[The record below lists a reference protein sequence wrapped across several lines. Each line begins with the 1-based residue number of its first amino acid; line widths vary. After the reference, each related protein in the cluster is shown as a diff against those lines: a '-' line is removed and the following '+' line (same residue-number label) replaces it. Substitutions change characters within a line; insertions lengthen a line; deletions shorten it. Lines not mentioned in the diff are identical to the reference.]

1 MQQKPTQE
9 CKAIFLQ
16 LKNKLE
22 KIKKKQQQGQRVVA
36 GDKGLGLNYGY
47 AAKVLQGFKEEHVI
61 WFTT

>member
-22 KIKKKQQQGQRVVA
+22 KIKKKAAAGPVGGGQW
-36 GDKGLGLNYGY
+36 
-47 AAKVLQGFKEEHVI
+47 QGFGVELWICSKSAAG
-61 WFTT
+61 F

>member
-22 KIKKKQQQGQRVVA
+22 KIKKKQQQGQWVVA
-36 GDKGLGLNYGY
+36 SDKGLGLNYGY